1 MTQTRPNNPNDQ
13 LWAEKIL
20 YIYWIMVL
28 MAFAGQVIGLIT
40 TIIYFPDYVME
51 FILKRLLL
59 PTAIQIFI
67 LLTAHYVIKVKRVYS
82 PKLIMF
88 TGTIAAFVTV
98 ASHPTVP
105 GLQIIF
111 LLAMAVILIFFDKK
125 KLRFSLYINIIAL
138 TSLYLFPSVRS
149 SASEYEYFSYLFV
162 LWAGYRVYL
171 IVLERGSEVLD
182 FLQRATD
189 KEKELIVKSAMM
201 ERLSKIDALTNLYNH
216 KTFHEYLDFLHEQ
229 SVSYDMPLQLALID
243 IDDFKLINDQFGHSN
258 GDVVLKRVA
267 QGLTDKLTENDVV
280 ARYGGEEFAVL
291 LTNKSIEQALETME
305 EVRLYIA
312 HQYHEEL
319 DGNITV
325 SIGLKNL
332 DKSMSKEA
340 LFKEADELLYS
351 AKRNGKNQVMYDGKK
366 ESHVKM
372 L

>member
-1 MTQTRPNNPNDQ
+1 MVKTRPENFNDQ

-28 MAFAGQVIGLIT
+28 IAFVGQVIGLIT
-40 TIIYFPDYVME
+40 TIIYFPGYVIE
-51 FILKRLLL
+51 FIFNKLLL
-59 PTAIQIFI
+59 PTAIQLFI
-67 LLTAHYVIKVKRVYS
+67 LLLASYVIKVRKIHS
-82 PKLIMF
+82 PKLLMF
-88 TGTIAAFVTV
+88 TGTIAALVTV
-98 ASHPTVP
+98 ANHPTVP
-105 GLQIIF
+105 GLQILF

-125 KLRFSLYINIIAL
+125 KLRFSLYINLIAL
-138 TSLYLFPSVRS
+138 ASLYVLPSVRA
-149 SASEYEYFSYLFV
+149 SANEYEFFAYFFV

-171 IVLERGSEVLD
+171 IVLERGNEVLY

-201 ERLSKIDALTNLYNH
+201 ERLSKVDALTNLYNH

-267 QGLTDKLTENDVV
+267 LDIADKLTENDVV

-291 LTNKSIEQALETME
+291 LTNKSIDQALEKME
-305 EVRLYIA
+305 EVRSHIA
-312 HQYHEEL
+312 YQYHEEL
-319 DGNITV
+319 HGNITV

-332 DKSMSKEA
+332 NKSMSKEA
-340 LFKEADELLYS
+340 LFKEADELLYA
-351 AKRNGKNQVMYDGKK
+351 AKRNGKNQVMYDERK
-366 ESHVKM
+366 EVIQ
-372 L
+372 